1 MTMDR
6 LCGCIQLGQH
16 TVRWPAALY
25 AWMRAY
31 AAATSTTAS
40 WENVRDAATAGI
52 SNKPAKSLLR
62 PSRRIPARAAD
73 AGALLQPAGSVT
85 TREGSNPSPGTLA
98 SHREGRV
105 LTGRGKFRP

>member
-1 MTMDR
+1 MDR

-52 SNKPAKSLLR
+52 SNKPAKSTVETYTDLLTMLR
-62 PSRRIPARAAD
+62 ILDPIDAWLPS
-73 AGALLQPAGSVT
+73 T
-85 TREGSNPSPGTLA
+85 TIF
-98 SHREGRV
+98 HV
-105 LTGRGKFRP
+105 